1 MEKLD
6 LRKELK
12 SIYSPKE
19 KPEIVEVPEFT
30 YLTYTGR
37 GEPGGKAYS
46 EALNAL
52 YAVVYTLKF
61 ASKKNGRDFS
71 VMTLEGIWWWDD
83 SGIIN
88 LEDAP
93 PRDTWNWKSMILV
106 PDLITKAMLE
116 EVKPELME
124 KKGRAV
130 EKVRLERIHE
140 GLCAQILHVGPYSDE
155 PRSQKVLHGF
165 IEERGYKLRCRHHEI
180 YLSDPRRT
188 PPEKWRTILRHP
200 IEKV

>member
-12 SIYSPKE
+12 SLYSPKE

-30 YLTYTGR
+30 YLTYMGR

-52 YAVVYTLKF
+52 YAAVYTLKF

-71 VMTLEGIWWWDD
+71 VMTLEGVWWWDD

-106 PDLITKAMLE
+106 PDFITKAMLE

-124 KKGRAV
+124 KKGKAV

-140 GLCAQILHVGPYSDE
+140 GLCAQILHIGPYSDE

-165 IEERGYKLRCRHHEI
+165 IEERGYRLRGRHHEI
-180 YLSDPRRT
+180 YMSDPRRT

>member
-6 LRKELK
+6 LKKELK
-12 SIYSPKE
+12 SLYSPKE

-30 YLTYTGR
+30 YLTYNGR

-52 YAVVYTLKF
+52 YAAAYTLKF

-71 VMTLEGIWWWDD
+71 VMTLEGVWWWDD
-83 SGIIN
+83 PGIIK

-106 PDLITKAMLE
+106 PDFITKAMLE

-124 KKGRAV
+124 KKGKAV

-155 PRSQKVLHGF
+155 ARSQKVLHGF
-165 IEERGYKLRCRHHEI
+165 TEERGYRLRGHHHEI
-180 YLSDPRRT
+180 YMSDPRRT